1 MTPTVPTTG
10 GTIRQNVI
18 SVPVIQLRMKLPPR
32 YLRKRV
38 FERALSFF
46 SFLDFQVEFTL
57 PEIALAQYQ
66 RTKILW
72 ILMPLL
78 QHDDKI
84 KWKSLSFFIIFNNF
98 TILTLNF

>member
-46 SFLDFQVEFTL
+46 SFLDFQVEFTGNCTCAIS
-57 PEIALAQYQ
+57 ENEDSMDFDAATSA
-66 RTKILW
+66 R
-72 ILMPLL
+72 
-78 QHDDKI
+78 
-84 KWKSLSFFIIFNNF
+84 
-98 TILTLNF
+98 